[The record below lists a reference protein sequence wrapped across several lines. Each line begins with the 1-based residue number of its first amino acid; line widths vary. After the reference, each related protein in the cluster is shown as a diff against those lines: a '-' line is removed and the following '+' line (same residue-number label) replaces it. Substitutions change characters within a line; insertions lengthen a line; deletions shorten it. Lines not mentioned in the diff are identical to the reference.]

1 MVKKIQA
8 VSASQY
14 LAGKVKRWH
23 TCVGMEQ
30 TNADHSHGVIMVIAL
45 LHPNPSAN
53 LLKAAAAH
61 DLGEFVVGDMP
72 SPAKRDPI
80 IASRIKQ
87 LEYEAR
93 HAMGIPDWPLTEEEQ
108 RWLAFA
114 DAYETFMFITYV
126 AQNGPAVSHIQYQM
140 VLDKIEANANALGI
154 TFNLN
159 PEGHDPQHGPRNGEK
174 VQ

>member
-1 MVKKIQA
+1 MLKKIQA
-8 VSASQY
+8 MSATQY

-61 DLGEFVVGDMP
+61 DLGEFITGDML
-72 SPAKRDPI
+72 SPAKSDPVIRD
-80 IASRIKQ
+80 RLKQ
-87 LEYEAR
+87 LESEGR
-93 HAMGIPDWPLTEEEQ
+93 HSMGIPDWPLTEEEQ
-108 RWLAFA
+108 KWLEFA

-126 AQNGPAVSHIQYQM
+126 AQNGPSVSHLNYQM
-140 VLDKIEANANALGI
+140 VLDKMDRNARALGI
-154 TFNLN
+154 TFDINLD
-159 PEGHDPQHGPRNGEK
+159 GHDPQHGPQNGEK